1 MTMCGTENPTSNN
14 KTSCVSP
21 ANGNGMT
28 LPSFPSD
35 HVLNLEQ
42 GDPTVFESYWSKM
55 GDKCTMVISGSE
67 LMSYISDFTSVCWF
81 LEPALEAA
89 VRRLHR
95 TVGNAV
101 VDGDRHIVVGTGST
115 QLYQAALYA
124 LTSPGRSEPVS
135 VVSAAP
141 YYSSYPDETDYLC
154 SALYKWTG
162 DAYAFNKTRHGPYI
176 EVVNTPN
183 NPDGTLREA
192 VVKNRSDQGRLIH
205 DLAYYWPQYT
215 PITRPADHDIMYF
228 TFSKST
234 GHAGSRIGWAIVK
247 DREVARKMSK
257 FVELSSLGV
266 SKDSQ
271 QRAAKIMGV
280 ICDGYE
286 NCKSTDNS
294 ELFFDHCHQIMGSRW
309 ERLRKVVEQSE
320 VFSLPNYPKKYCIF
334 FGDSVEPYPAFAWME
349 AEEDVDTEKVLR
361 GQIKVQGRTGRRFGV
376 DQRYVRISM
385 LSREDVFNHF
395 LERLSTI
402 KSVTNGH

>member
-1 MTMCGTENPTSNN
+1 MCGTTENPTSNS
-14 KTSCVSP
+14 KTSSVSP
-21 ANGNGMT
+21 ANGNGGT
-28 LPSFPSD
+28 IPPSD

-42 GDPTVFESYWSKM
+42 GDPAVYESYWSKM

-124 LTSPGRSEPVS
+124 LTSPGGPEPVS

-141 YYSSYPDETDYLC
+141 YYSSYPDETDYIR

-162 DAYAFNKTRHGPYI
+162 DAYTFNKTGHGPYI

-192 VVKNRSDQGRLIH
+192 VVKNRGDQGKLIH

-247 DREVARKMSK
+247 DKEVARKMSK

-280 ICDGYE
+280 ICDDYE

-294 ELFFDHCHQIMGSRW
+294 ELFFDHCRQIMADRW
-309 ERLRKVVEQSE
+309 ERLRKVVEQSV
-320 VFSLPNYPKKYCIF
+320 VFSLPNYPQKYCIF
-334 FGDSVEPYPAFAWME
+334 SGESAEPYPARAGGTANDAWGWDNLSLKLGGCVDL
-349 AEEDVDTEKVLR
+349 ED
-361 GQIKVQGRTGRRFGV
+361 
-376 DQRYVRISM
+376 
-385 LSREDVFNHF
+385 
-395 LERLSTI
+395 
-402 KSVTNGH
+402 

>member
-1 MTMCGTENPTSNN
+1 MQMFC
-14 KTSCVSP
+14 
-21 ANGNGMT
+21 M
-28 LPSFPSD
+28 
-35 HVLNLEQ
+35 
-42 GDPTVFESYWSKM
+42 
-55 GDKCTMVISGSE
+55 
-67 LMSYISDFTSVCWF
+67 
-81 LEPALEAA
+81 
-89 VRRLHR
+89 
-95 TVGNAV
+95 GNATK
-101 VDGDRHIVVGTGST
+101 RQICLFENITMH
-115 QLYQAALYA
+115 
-124 LTSPGRSEPVS
+124 
-135 VVSAAP
+135 
-141 YYSSYPDETDYLC
+141 SYPDETDYLC

-192 VVKNRSDQGRLIH
+192 VVKNRSDQGKLIH

-257 FVELSSLGV
+257 FVEL
-266 SKDSQ
+266 
-271 QRAAKIMGV
+271 
-280 ICDGYE
+280 
-286 NCKSTDNS
+286 T
-294 ELFFDHCHQIMGSRW
+294 
-309 ERLRKVVEQSE
+309 
-320 VFSLPNYPKKYCIF
+320 
-334 FGDSVEPYPAFAWME
+334 FAWME